1 MANQPCALPM
11 PECSRDCGT
20 PSELPKVRQ
29 SMLARAYAARNNI
42 KHDIVPAMWEVIYL
56 AEAGH
61 ERAELPTRDRVAV
74 DHAVAKL
81 EAIGPALPYPH
92 SSNVEGSDDLREL
105 RPQAGKSPWRPLY
118 RQVGAPFVVA
128 AIGPEAKKN
137 KRGFDK
143 ACQSALDRLAK
154 LEEDNQEDSE
164 KQGARQ
170 DHDETQ
176 T

>member
-1 MANQPCALPM
+1 
-11 PECSRDCGT
+11 
-20 PSELPKVRQ
+20 
-29 SMLARAYAARNNI
+29 
-42 KHDIVPAMWEVIYL
+42 MWEVIYL
-56 AEAGH
+56 GEAEL
-61 ERAELPTRDRVAV
+61 ERAQLPTRDRVAV

-118 RQVGAPFVVA
+118 RQVGAPFVIA

-164 KQGARQ
+164 EQETHQ
-170 DHDETQ
+170 DHDEPQ